1 MASVKQAIP
10 SYTGGISQQPDQLK
24 KPGQVKDVVNAIP
37 DLIHGLYKRPGS
49 KRVGTSKLAN
59 VYYDANHATNK
70 NGSFF
75 HYHRSGEEG
84 SYIGQINDDGNVR
97 IWKAEGDNAGA
108 EQTVTYG
115 TGGATA
121 VKAYLATTDPENLQ
135 YLTLNDTTFVTNRVV
150 PTALGAAQT
159 TSRPDA
165 HFAYIDLLRTQNGRQ
180 YGLNVYSS
188 NTAGVTINRATRV
201 KITADDLAEGDGTGH
216 CPGIGTQVF
225 AVSAA
230 SSYGSDITHV
240 KNASGTTITTGKENL
255 IFRLT
260 TVGQQGNSNQDDDV
274 SDAGGFRCSYSRRI
288 ELLHGG
294 EGWETGDV
302 VRVNLTTAQTT
313 YYYDVTI
320 DKHEAATVK
329 ADIKAVRPEPT
340 PFDAQTAVTADTIL
354 GGIVSELTSTG
365 VTATIIGTGL
375 YLTKSAAFSVEAAS
389 KDLMR
394 VMQDSI
400 NDVADLPIQCKNGYI
415 VKVTNSKESQEDDY
429 YLKFVGDNGLDGP
442 GSWEECPAPGI
453 AKEFDNS
460 TMPHVIQRTGLANE
474 GTSTELATFT
484 VKQFDYEDR
493 LVGDDTTNPVPRF
506 IEAPINQILFFR
518 NRIVF
523 LSQHYIIS
531 SQPGSADKPDFWK
544 ESALATGAKDVIDIA
559 SSSTFPSD
567 LFQGIETNIGLLV
580 FSSNHQ
586 FLFTADDTIL
596 NPDTAKVKSVSVY
609 NCNTDVPPVH
619 LGTTI
624 GFIDNS
630 GKFSRFNEMV
640 NVRREGEPTV
650 IEVSKIVKS
659 LLEKEIDLITN
670 SRENGLMFLG
680 KTDSDTVIGYKY
692 VNIGDKRQQ
701 SSWIKWKFNNP
712 IKYQFIV
719 NDQYFYLDTDDFL
732 QSINLSQVSSDPSI
746 DIVDDR
752 GTTDTSDDITTNFLL
767 HLDNYTTVSNGSY
780 SDLTKITTFTGQT
793 AWVTD
798 VTTPNGDLVVVDSNS
813 DSPRVGR
820 YAECTLAGANF
831 TVPGNW
837 EYSEEW
843 VFASTA
849 INASNEQIT
858 LTSGSTDHGLETG
871 DLVKYIAGTSNAGGL
886 TGGTSYYVIDASIN
900 NIALASSLSN
910 ANAGVAV
917 NITSQGSG
925 SHKIRKLITDLN
937 IGYLYDFQ
945 VDLPTIYVQKQSG
958 ESFISDVT
966 SSLVVHRAKFNF
978 GKIGLYETTLHRDNK
993 LPYTHVYESTTL
1005 NQYNVSDAPYLKEDS
1020 RTVPIYEKNTN
1031 VDIVLKSTHPSP
1043 ATLISMSWEGDYSP
1057 KYYQRV

>member
-1 MASVKQAIP
+1 MASIKQSIA

-59 VYYDANHATNK
+59 VYYDASHATNK
-70 NGSFF
+70 HGSFF
-75 HYHRSGEEG
+75 HYHRSEEEG

-97 IWKAEGDNAGA
+97 IWKAEGNNPGA

-135 YLTLNDTTFVTNRVV
+135 YLTLNDTTFVTNRSQVV
-150 PTALGAAQT
+150 AVTGTTAA
-159 TSRPDA
+159 RPDQY
-165 HFAYIDLLRTQNGRQ
+165 FAFVDLLRTQNGRQ
-180 YGLNVYSS
+180 YGLNVYSN

-240 KNASGTTITTGKENL
+240 KNVSGTTITTGKDNL

-340 PFDAQTAVTADTIL
+340 PFDAQTAVTSDTIL
-354 GGIVSELTSTG
+354 GGIISELTSTG

-375 YLTKSAAFSVEAAS
+375 YLTKSSSFSVETVG

-394 VMQDSI
+394 VMQDSV
-400 NDVADLPIQCKNGYI
+400 NDISDLPIQCKNGYI
-415 VKVTNSKESQEDDY
+415 VKVTNSRESQEDDY
-429 YLKFVGDNGLDGP
+429 YLKFVGDNGRDGT

-453 AKEFDNS
+453 SLGFNDA
-460 TMPHVIQRTGLANE
+460 TMPHVIQRTSIANG
-474 GTSTELATFT
+474 GTSSEVATFT

-493 LVGDDTTNPVPRF
+493 LVGDDTTNPMPRF
-506 IEAPINQILFFR
+506 VEAPINQVLFFR

-523 LSQHYIIS
+523 FSQHYIIS
-531 SQPGSADKPDFWK
+531 SQPGSADKPNFFK
-544 ESALATGAKDVIDIA
+544 ESALATSAKDPIDIA

-567 LFQGIETNIGLLV
+567 LFQGVETNIGLLA

-609 NCNTDVPPVH
+609 NCNTDIPPLH

-640 NVRREGEPTV
+640 NLRREGEPTV
-650 IEVSKIVKS
+650 IDVSKIIKN

-712 IKYQFIV
+712 IKYHFII

-732 QSINLSQVSSDPSI
+732 QSVNLVQASDDPSI
-746 DIVDDR
+746 DDVDDR
-752 GTTDTSDDITTNFLL
+752 GTTDTSDDITNNFLI

-780 SDLTKITTFTGQT
+780 NAATKITTFTGQT
-793 AWVTD
+793 AWVSD
-798 VTTPNGDLVVVDSNS
+798 VTTPNGALVLVDTDGN
-813 DSPRVGR
+813 DTRVGR

-837 EYSEEW
+837 EYSHELS
-843 VFASTA
+843 FAHTA
-849 INASNEQIT
+849 VNASNEQIT
-858 LTSGSTDHGLETG
+858 LTTGSTDHGLGVG
-871 DLVKYIAGTSNAGGL
+871 DPVKFIAGTSTPGGL
-886 TGGTSYYVIDASIN
+886 VDGTTYYVIDASIN
-900 NIALASSLSN
+900 NIALASSASN
-910 ANAGVAV
+910 ATAGVAV

-925 SHKIRKLITDLN
+925 THKIRKLITSLH

-945 VDLPTIYVQKQSG
+945 VELPTIYVQKQSG
-958 ESFISDVT
+958 ESFSSDVT
-966 SSLVVHRAKFNF
+966 SSLVIHRAIFNF
-978 GKIGLYETTLHRDNK
+978 GKIGLYETTLHRINK
-993 LPYTHVYESTTL
+993 LPYTQVYESTVL
-1005 NQYNVSDAPYLKEDS
+1005 SKYNVSDAPYLLEAQK
-1020 RTVPIYEKNTN
+1020 TIPIYEKNTN
-1031 VDIVLKSTHPSP
+1031 VGITLKSTHPSP
-1043 ATLISMSWEGDYSP
+1043 ATLISMSWEGDFSP
-1057 KYYQRV
+1057 KYYKRV